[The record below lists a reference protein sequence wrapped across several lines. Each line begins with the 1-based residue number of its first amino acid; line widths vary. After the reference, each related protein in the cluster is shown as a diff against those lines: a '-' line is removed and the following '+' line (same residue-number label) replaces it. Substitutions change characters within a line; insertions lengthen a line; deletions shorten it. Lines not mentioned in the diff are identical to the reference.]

1 MLMDMNYEGRVFAL
15 DGSKIIVPYAV
26 IFPLFILYAV
36 VLAILVNN
44 LLIGK

>member
-1 MLMDMNYEGRVFAL
+1 MLMDMNYEGRVFAS
-15 DGSKIIVPYAV
+15 DDSKVIVPYAV